1 MSLIFKNFFL
11 FILIYFS
18 LIIRIYAF
26 ETKADSAVVLDVN
39 SNTILFEK
47 NADIKQGPA
56 SMSKLM
62 LIYMVFERIQNLSYI
77 LF

>member
-18 LIIRIYAF
+18 LIIRIYAI

-47 NADIKQGPA
+47 NGDIKQGPA

-62 LIYMVFERIQNLSYI
+62 LIYMVL
-77 LF
+77 